1 VTPPR
6 LSVVTTLYRSAGT
19 IDEFVDRATRSARR
33 FAGDDFEIVIVND
46 GSPDDSADRVRALL
60 PTNPNLVLVDLSR
73 NFGHHLALLEGLRQS
88 RGELVFLIDSDL
100 EEEPEWLGDF
110 HEDLLRGGADAVYG
124 YQEDRKGGRF
134 ERVTGRIYWS
144 VFRRLSG
151 LDLPRNVVT
160 CRLMTRRYVDAV
172 SAYREREVSIGAIF
186 AVAGFVQIPK
196 PVRKGHKGSSSYSL
210 RLKLW
215 HFTNAISSF
224 STKPL
229 SAIFV
234 TGVAVSIV
242 AAALLVYLVAAALLW
257 GRAPSGWT
265 SVVASVW
272 LLGGLTLSALGVIAI
287 YLGKIFSEVKARPR
301 SIIRTVERGGQEASD
316 APSV

>member
-1 VTPPR
+1 
-6 LSVVTTLYRSAGT
+6 
-19 IDEFVDRATRSARR
+19 
-33 FAGDDFEIVIVND
+33 
-46 GSPDDSADRVRALL
+46 
-60 PTNPNLVLVDLSR
+60 
-73 NFGHHLALLEGLRQS
+73 
-88 RGELVFLIDSDL
+88 
-100 EEEPEWLGDF
+100 
-110 HEDLLRGGADAVYG
+110 
-124 YQEDRKGGRF
+124 
-134 ERVTGRIYWS
+134 
-144 VFRRLSG
+144 
-151 LDLPRNVVT
+151 
-160 CRLMTRRYVDAV
+160 MTRRYVDAV